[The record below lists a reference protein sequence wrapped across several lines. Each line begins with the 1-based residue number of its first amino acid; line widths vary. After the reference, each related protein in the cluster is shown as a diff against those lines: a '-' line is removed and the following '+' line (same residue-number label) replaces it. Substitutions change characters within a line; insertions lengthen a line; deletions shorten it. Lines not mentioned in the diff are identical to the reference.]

1 MNNDFDSIKHSV
13 ENYYSQKIATYG
25 NVPKG
30 VDWNSLASQ
39 ELRFVQ
45 LLKVVNPLELVSLND
60 YGCGYGHL
68 YEFMT
73 SKGYHFDYHG
83 YDLSELMISRAKEL
97 YGSHPN
103 CHFWV
108 GDSYSKVADYTVA
121 SGIFNVKLD
130 KSDQEWE
137 EYVIATLATLNTLS
151 QSGFAFNILT
161 SYSDQEYMRDDLYYA
176 NPCFYF
182 DFCKRHFSKHVA
194 LLHDYGLYE
203 FTILVRK

>member
-1 MNNDFDSIKHSV
+1 VSI
-13 ENYYSQKIATYG
+13 
-25 NVPKG
+25 
-30 VDWNSLASQ
+30 
-39 ELRFVQ
+39 
-45 LLKVVNPLELVSLND
+45 KVVNPLEQVSLTD
-60 YGCGYGHL
+60 YGCGYGYL

-73 SKGYHFDYHG
+73 RKGYHFDYHG
-83 YDLSELMISRAKEL
+83 YDLSEPMINQAREL

-103 CHFWV
+103 CHFWA
-108 GDSYSKVADYTVA
+108 GNSYSKVADYTVA

-137 EYVIATLATLNTLS
+137 EYVIATLNTLNTLS

-161 SYSDQEYMRDDLYYA
+161 SYSDREYMRDDLYYA

-182 DFCKRHFSKHVA
+182 DFCKRNFSKNVA

>member
-1 MNNDFDSIKHSV
+1 MNHNFDLIRNSV
-13 ENYYSQKIATYG
+13 ENYYSQKIATHG
-25 NVPKG
+25 AIPKG

-45 LLKVVNPLELVSLND
+45 LLKVVNPLEPISLTD
-60 YGCGYGHL
+60 YGCGYGYL

-73 SKGYHFDYHG
+73 RKGYHFDYHG
-83 YDLSELMISRAKEL
+83 YDLSEPMINQAREL

-103 CHFWV
+103 CHFWA
-108 GDSYSKVADYTVA
+108 GNSYSKVADYTVA

-137 EYVIATLATLNTLS
+137 EYVIATLNTLNTLS

-161 SYSDQEYMRDDLYYA
+161 SYFDQLFGPGISA
-176 NPCFYF
+176 
-182 DFCKRHFSKHVA
+182 
-194 LLHDYGLYE
+194 
-203 FTILVRK
+203 